1 MTCTTFQPCKTN
13 DDDDDGDPPYTV
25 CKTERTL
32 VFNFAS
38 FSFRPNPTSR
48 FSFNPRSP
56 SRPKQAGK
64 GSPGPAR
71 STRSPVHT
79 HKTFHLAIP
88 AANYRRWI
96 GAIFLLPF
104 HSTPR
109 QPFDGILSRCVD
121 LTMAMPYRESCVLR
135 RCKATVWLEC
145 KADLPDNPILL
156 ICVDLLKAHP
166 VVGARSV
173 GWLVWCFGF
182 GFFVRSR
189 AVQNGPST
197 HTQHSALK
205 AGR

>member
-13 DDDDDGDPPYTV
+13 DDDGGDPPYTV

-38 FSFRPNPTSR
+38 FSFRPNPTTR

-64 GSPGPAR
+64 GSPDPAR

-96 GAIFLLPF
+96 GATFLLPF

-145 KADLPDNPILL
+145 KTDLPDNPILL

-166 VVGARSV
+166 VVGARLV
-173 GWLVWCFGF
+173 GWFGALGLVFSYAAGLCKM
-182 GFFVRSR
+182 VH
-189 AVQNGPST
+189 PHT

-205 AGR
+205 AAR